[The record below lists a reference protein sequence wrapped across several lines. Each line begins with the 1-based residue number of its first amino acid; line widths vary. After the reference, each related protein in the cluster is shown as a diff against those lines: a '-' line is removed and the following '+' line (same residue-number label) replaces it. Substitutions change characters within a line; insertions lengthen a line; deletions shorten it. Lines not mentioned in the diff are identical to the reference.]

1 MGPTL
6 SAVLQAQLL
15 PALLSALWCMAA
27 LQYDPGQELMQMG
40 AQLLAT
46 EAGNMDTQAGLPACR
61 PVQAAVIAIQLPLGL
76 LSACSQLML
85 AGAAGG

>member
-46 EAGNMDTQAGLPACR
+46 EAGNMDTQAGLPA
-61 PVQAAVIAIQLPLGL
+61 VQSRLQSLQLNSRLGL

-85 AGAAGG
+85 AGTAGG